1 MKTSADKV
9 GAGLYLRLLRY
20 VKPYWKTFA
29 AAIFFVVIL
38 ALTEPAIPSLLKPL
52 LDGTFVERDPDY
64 LFWSPILLLLLF
76 LVRGGSNFISR
87 VAFNWV
93 GGKVVLDLRREM
105 FDRLLSLPVAYFDAN
120 ATGNVI
126 AKVTYDV
133 NQVTSAATKV
143 LTVLV
148 RDTIAVIGLLLYM
161 LWLNWRF
168 ALIVSVLLPVMLG
181 FVRFISRRMREASR
195 NLQRTMGEMTHA
207 LEEATRGNRIVKV
220 FGGQEYERRRFDKLA
235 NWVRRYNFKSR
246 VADATGVPVVEFIG
260 ALMIAVLIYVGTG
273 QTGVEPMS
281 VGEFVSFFAAM
292 GLLFAPIKRLTAI
305 NQPLQSGLAGAE
317 SVFGLIDEQPE
328 KDTGNRELDEVRGEI
343 RFEDVRFRYAQAERN
358 ALNGIGF
365 TVPEGKTVALVGP
378 SGSGKTTIAALIP
391 RFYDPAEGRVLLD
404 GVDLREFTLKSLRAR
419 IAYVG
424 QESVLFND
432 SVAANIA
439 YGEAGE
445 PDRERL
451 ERAAEAAYALEFI
464 RELPEGFDT
473 LVGEDG
479 VRLSGGQRQRI
490 AIARALYKN
499 APILILDEATSALDT
514 ASERQVQAALQNLTA
529 NRTTL
534 VIAHRLSTIE
544 NADLILVMK
553 EGRIVES
560 GTHAGLLQANGEYTH
575 LYQSQLAHQ

>member
-1 MKTSADKV
+1 MKASADKV

-260 ALMIAVLIYVGTG
+260 ALMIAILIYVGTG

>member
-1 MKTSADKV
+1 MKPASTRVS
-9 GAGLYLRLLRY
+9 AGLYMRLLRY
-20 VKPYWKTFA
+20 VKPYWKGFA
-29 AAIFFVVIL
+29 AGIFFVVVL

-76 LVRGGSNFISR
+76 LVRGASNFLSR

-93 GGKVVLDLRREM
+93 GGKVVLDLRRQM
-105 FDRLLSLPVAYFDAN
+105 FERLLNLPAAYFDAH

-126 AKVTYDV
+126 NRVTYDV
-133 NQVTSAATKV
+133 TQVTTAATKV

-148 RDTIAVIGLLLYM
+148 RDSIAVVGLLGYM
-161 LWLNWRF
+161 LWLNWEF
-168 ALIVSVLLPVMLG
+168 TLIVSLLLPVMLG
-181 FVRFISRRMREASR
+181 FVRFISHRMRTTSR

-207 LEEATRGNRIVKV
+207 LEEAVRGHRIVKV
-220 FGGQEYERRRFDKLA
+220 YGGQEYERRRFGKLA
-235 NWVRRYNFKSR
+235 NWVRRYNFKNR

-260 ALMIAVLIYVGTG
+260 AVMISVLIYAGTG
-273 QTGVEPMS
+273 QAGVEPMT

-317 SVFGLIDEQPE
+317 SVFGLIDEPPE
-328 KDTGNRELDEVRGEI
+328 RDTGQRRLEQVRGEI
-343 RFEDVRFRYAQAERN
+343 RFEAVRYRYAQGEQE
-358 ALNGIGF
+358 ALRGISF
-365 TVPEGKTVALVGP
+365 TVPPGRTVALVGP
-378 SGSGKTTIAALIP
+378 SGSGKTTIATLLP
-391 RFYDPAEGRVLLD
+391 RFYEPTSGRVLLD
-404 GVDLREFTLKSLRAR
+404 GVDLREYTLESLRSR

-432 SVAANIA
+432 TVAANIA
-439 YGEAGE
+439 YGTLGE

-451 ERAAEAAYALEFI
+451 RRAAEAAHALEFI

-473 LVGEDG
+473 VVGEDG

-490 AIARALYKN
+490 AIARALYKD
-499 APILILDEATSALDT
+499 APLLLLDEATSALDT
-514 ASERQVQAALQNLTA
+514 ASERLVQEALQNLTQ

-544 NADLILVMK
+544 HADLILVIR
-553 EGRIVES
+553 EGRVVES
-560 GTHAGLLQANGEYTH
+560 GTHAQLMETNREYAR
-575 LYQSQLAHQ
+575 LYRRQVG

>member
-1 MKTSADKV
+1 MKASADKV

-260 ALMIAVLIYVGTG
+260 ALMIAILIYVGTG

-343 RFEDVRFRYAQAERN
+343 RFENVRFRYAQAERN

-544 NADLILVMK
+544 SADLILVMK

>member
-1 MKTSADKV
+1 MKPASTRVS
-9 GAGLYLRLLRY
+9 AGLYMRLLRY
-20 VKPYWKTFA
+20 VKPYWEAFVA
-29 AAIFFVVIL
+29 GIFFVVVL

-76 LVRGGSNFISR
+76 LVRGASNFLSR

-93 GGKVVLDLRREM
+93 GGKVVLDLRRQM
-105 FDRLLSLPVAYFDAN
+105 FERLLNLPAAYFDAH

-126 AKVTYDV
+126 NRVTYDV
-133 NQVTSAATKV
+133 TQVTTAATKV

-148 RDTIAVIGLLLYM
+148 RDSIAVVGLLGYM
-161 LWLNWRF
+161 LWLNWEF
-168 ALIVSVLLPVMLG
+168 TLIVSLLLPVMLG
-181 FVRFISRRMREASR
+181 FVRFISHRMRTTSR

-207 LEEATRGNRIVKV
+207 LEEAVRGHRIVKV
-220 FGGQEYERRRFDKLA
+220 YGGQEYERRRFGKLA
-235 NWVRRYNFKSR
+235 NWVRRYNFKNR

-260 ALMIAVLIYVGTG
+260 AVMISVLIYAGTG
-273 QTGVEPMS
+273 QAGVEPMT

-317 SVFGLIDEQPE
+317 SVFGLIDEPPE
-328 KDTGNRELDEVRGEI
+328 RDTGQRRLEQVRGEI
-343 RFEDVRFRYAQAERN
+343 RFEAVRYRYAQGEQE
-358 ALNGIGF
+358 ALRGISF
-365 TVPEGKTVALVGP
+365 TVPPGRTVALVGP
-378 SGSGKTTIAALIP
+378 SGSGKTTIATLLP
-391 RFYDPAEGRVLLD
+391 RFYEPTSGRVLLD
-404 GVDLREFTLKSLRAR
+404 GVDLREYTLESLRSR

-432 SVAANIA
+432 TVAANIA
-439 YGEAGE
+439 YGTLGE

-451 ERAAEAAYALEFI
+451 RRAAEAAHALEFI

-473 LVGEDG
+473 VVGEDG

-490 AIARALYKN
+490 AIARALYKD
-499 APILILDEATSALDT
+499 APLLLLDEATSALDT
-514 ASERQVQAALQNLTA
+514 ASERLVQEALQNLTQ

-544 NADLILVMK
+544 HADLILVIR
-553 EGRIVES
+553 EGRVVES
-560 GTHAGLLQANGEYTH
+560 GTHAQLMETNREYAR
-575 LYQSQLAHQ
+575 LYRRQVG